1 MSTKS
6 CAATTS
12 NGAGARMGIRGQYLV
27 DAFTHCLYV
36 LPENPW
42 VKEKMLAKTWG
53 VRPALRSDNGAA
65 RGQGWPAFGLPN
77 LYRRCQATP

>member
-12 NGAGARMGIRGQYLV
+12 NGVGREWRFVASIWWMHSLIG
-27 DAFTHCLYV
+27 CEV

-53 VRPALRSDNGAA
+53 VRPDLCVDNGAA
-65 RGQGWPAFGLPN
+65 RRDGQGRPSLGL
-77 LYRRCQATP
+77 A